1 MQYVIYGMMDTK
13 PVSEAFSDSYIN
25 FEASSSGW
33 SFSNYVYLYVIVAY
47 DQFVQ
52 AFQAKI
58 KLYVLKT
65 SVKVWRGRKI

>member
-33 SFSNYVYLYVIVAY
+33 RFSNYVYLYVIVAY
-47 DQFVQ
+47 D
-52 AFQAKI
+52 
-58 KLYVLKT
+58 
-65 SVKVWRGRKI
+65 